1 MIDFMNEMNGVIEH
15 HAEWAWL
22 AFALIAF
29 GESTAFIGA
38 LIPATPVLLLVG
50 SMLGAGRL
58 DPWDVVPGGIIGAI
72 LGYGLSFALGRW
84 AGRRLAHARGLRPH
98 RRSIARVR
106 LFFARYGTPSL
117 IFGRY
122 VLGPFQSLLPFFA
135 GASGMSARRFWT
147 INVFSG
153 VLWIFATL
161 APGYLAA
168 RGAGHVPI
176 SSEWQH
182 GATGL
187 LTAISLGA
195 VLACILVALAR
206 PLVKLLRASL
216 RG

>member
-1 MIDFMNEMNGVIEH
+1 MLDFANWMNGVVEH
-15 HAEWAWL
+15 YAGWTWL
-22 AFALIAF
+22 AFALIAC

-50 SMLGAGRL
+50 GLIGSGRANA
-58 DPWDVVPGGIIGAI
+58 WEIVPSGIAGAI
-72 LGYGLSFALGRW
+72 LGYGLSYVLGRW
-84 AGRRLAHARGLRPH
+84 AGRRLAHAPGLRPH

-147 INVFSG
+147 TNVFSG

-161 APGYLAA
+161 MPGYLAA
-168 RGAGHVPI
+168 RGAGNIGIPP
-176 SSEWQH
+176 EWQH
-182 GATGL
+182 AATGL
-187 LTAISLGA
+187 ATAISLGA
-195 VLACILVALAR
+195 VLACILLALAR
-206 PLVKLLRASL
+206 PLVKLLRAIS
-216 RG
+216 RN